1 MGKYNFQEADYKVYQ
16 TKDYSVFVHL
26 KENREVKEQR
36 VKKIRKS
43 IDSVGYIR
51 NPIIVNEK
59 MEIIDG
65 QGRFEVLKEKGYP
78 IEFVIDEGIG
88 VDECRAMNQ
97 DQTNWSVK
105 DYVNSY
111 CQSGNKNYMNLKELA
126 DRHGEFNLAT
136 IYSISNSKFSCGG
149 GGDNGKVLKS
159 GKADFSREKFEEA
172 KETLDYVS
180 RFIHIAN
187 RIGGSRSLFYC
198 IIGFIYQNKLCDSER
213 LYDVL
218 NKCGNKV
225 SPVAATKET
234 MTQISDVYNYKLGF
248 ERRVYFQ
255 IEWEKIY
262 EKRKRNNLKN
272 VNTDKK

>member
-1 MGKYNFQEADYKVYQ
+1 MGKYNFQEGDYKVYQ

-111 CQSGNKNYMNLKELA
+111 CESGNKNYMNLKELA
-126 DRHGEFNLAT
+126 DRHKEFNIMT

-149 GGDNGKVLKS
+149 GGDNSKILKS
-159 GKADFSREKFEEA
+159 GKADFSKEKFEEA

-187 RIGGSRSLFYC
+187 KIGGSRSLFYC
-198 IIGFIYQNKLCDSER
+198 VVGFIYQNKLCDTER
-213 LYDVL
+213 LYDML
-218 NKCGNKV
+218 NKYSNRIP
-225 SPVAATKET
+225 PVAATKET
-234 MTQISDVYNYKLGF
+234 MTAISDVYNYRLKQERVHF
-248 ERRVYFQ
+248 E

-262 EKRKRNNLKN
+262 EKRKADNLKN
-272 VNTDKK
+272 VNSDKK